1 MPGLNWEPFLAL
13 PGAPDE
19 NFEQLCR
26 VLVRRGYGRYGEF
39 RALAQQPGVEFHLK
53 LKDACG
59 LGEPGR
65 WYGWQCR
72 WYDLP
77 SGQSIGSTRRKR
89 IQEAI
94 AKTEQVLPGLTDW
107 VLWTRRPL
115 TKADQEWFY
124 SLTTTTGMNLIL
136 WSEAEVEEHLSGES
150 LIYRRTFFGNLV
162 LTSHELSDLHERS
175 IARIRERW
183 DPDLHQVIDAERHI
197 KRKLGQVSA
206 WEDLTAAAD
215 RLTEGMTAANTDLK
229 ITPSSLRNVG
239 EELIDVAQFLK
250 AAAER
255 AHAALS
261 KGDLDHLA
269 DTLTQRPS
277 KPSTKLANLPRQLRS
292 RQNPAVFSF
301 TNLLAEVRSS
311 VRLLDTL
318 DRDVNERQVAV
329 VAEFGCGK
337 TFLAA
342 QLAGSEEGRP
352 AGILLH
358 GSDLSADGNLD
369 GLASKVAIHGNRVS
383 TMESLLAAM
392 DSAGRREHRR
402 LPILIDGLN
411 EAEDPRKWK
420 GLLAELD
427 EILRLYPYALLVTTV
442 RPEFTVE
449 TLPPSICQLEIDGFG
464 QDSNDAVT
472 KYFQHY
478 RIEGRDAELPLDLL
492 AHPLT
497 LRLFCEVTN
506 PDRDEMVG
514 VEAMPTSLTALFEK
528 YMDNSAERI
537 AELSPRTHRYY
548 SQDVTSAF
556 LKIGMALWCEDS
568 RSLPL
573 LDLRNL
579 LGDAQR
585 PWNESL
591 VRALEQDGVLLRVS
605 DDMMDDNR
613 VSVVHDAL
621 AGHLVAN
628 ALLVT
633 HGRAGSVDWL
643 NNPDTQTALFGN
655 NAERHPLGSDVV
667 RALVGLVP
675 RRLYGQQLWT
685 FLDDPM
691 RTDALRGA
699 ADLEGRYLDVDTINE
714 LAVFAARHTPGS
726 REPLSRLWSPRRSG
740 DIFDR
745 LRSTRSSPA
754 HPLNAEFLEMVL
766 GPMQVGERDLR
777 WSEWVRHHET
787 DIMLD
792 LEQIA
797 DRWRA
802 SEQREESD
810 RLLAI
815 WLKWLLTSTVRHLR
829 DHATLALY
837 WCGRKDP
844 GALFDLTLSSLQ
856 TNDPYVPERLLAVSY
871 GVIMAGSGEDSSFET
886 KLAEFLEGLRSAFCG
901 DDATS
906 PTEHWLMRE
915 YVDGIVTFARRY
927 YPTTV
932 GLWANDY
939 EFATPER
946 AASVGLDS
954 TFLAGDDPVYGLD
967 FKNYT
972 VGDLVAGRRSYQFDH
987 PDYQEVMSWIRGRVL
1002 NLSQTSER
1010 FEAVDRNITHTR
1022 RRDYIHPDR
1031 TEPYVK
1037 KYGWI
1042 GFFEAAGRLNDEGRL
1057 PLTSDG
1063 RLSDVTIDPSFP
1075 EAPVVPDLIFPDLLS
1090 NKTPDIQTWVTQ
1102 GSVEIPDELFR
1113 IDSLG
1118 DFPGPWIALSG
1129 FIEQE
1134 DIESRREVFGILNT
1148 ILVKRRDAEQLRD
1161 ALIDREYPGN
1171 SWIPQPP
1178 GSYYVFAGEMPWSSG
1193 PRQGLSSEDLREL
1206 YAGAIDVEGGHEIP
1220 VEIPVHRFEWE
1231 SYHSIVNG
1239 WGGFPVPAIT
1249 IAEALDLRAVP
1260 NSLNWCDPDG
1270 RPASLTAS
1278 APPAFKWGHLLYLR
1292 EDLIRRYCD
1301 EHDYE
1306 LVWIVWGERRP
1317 YVADYLDERPDWLYR
1332 AYATHSHIWRRVE
1345 ILGQLA
1351 Q

>member
-1 MPGLNWEPFLAL
+1 MPGLNWEPFLAM

-26 VLVRRGYGRYGEF
+26 ILVRRGYGRYGDF
-39 RALAQQPGVEFHLK
+39 RALAQQPGVEFHLE
-53 LKDACG
+53 LKAPCE

-77 SGQSIGSTRRKR
+77 SGQSIGSIRRKR
-89 IQEAI
+89 IEEAI
-94 AKTEQVLPGLTDW
+94 AKTELVLPGLTDW

-115 TKADQEWFY
+115 TKADQGWFY
-124 SLTTTTGMNLIL
+124 GLMATTGMNLIL
-136 WSEAEVEEHLSGES
+136 WSETEVEEHLSGES
-150 LIYRRTFFGNLV
+150 LIYRRTFFGDLI

-183 DPDLHQVIDAERHI
+183 HPDLHQVIDVERHI
-197 KRKLGQVSA
+197 KRNLGQVGA

-215 RLTEGMTAANTDLK
+215 RLAEAMTSANTDLK
-229 ITPSSLRNVG
+229 ITPSSIQDVV
-239 EELIDVAQFLK
+239 EELIDVARSLK
-250 AAAER
+250 TSVEGAYVT
-255 AHAALS
+255 LS
-261 KGDLDHLA
+261 NGDLDYLA
-269 DTLTQRPS
+269 DSLTHRSSMPN
-277 KPSTKLANLPRQLRS
+277 TKMANLPRQLRS
-292 RQNPAVFSF
+292 KQNPAVFSI

-311 VRLLDTL
+311 VRLLDAL
-318 DRDVNERQVAV
+318 DRDVTERQVAV

-342 QLAGSEEGRP
+342 QLAASEEDRP

-369 GLASKVAIHGNRVS
+369 DLASKVVIQGIRVS
-383 TMESLLAAM
+383 TMESLLAAI

-449 TLPPSICQLEIDGFG
+449 ALPPSICQLEIDGFG
-464 QDSNDAVT
+464 HDSNDAVT

-478 RIEGRDAELPLDLL
+478 RIDGRDAELPLDLL

-506 PDRDEMVG
+506 PDRDKMAG
-514 VEAMPTSLTALFEK
+514 VEAMPTSLTALFER
-528 YMDNSAERI
+528 YLENSAERI

-548 SQDVTSAF
+548 PQDVSLAF
-556 LKIGMALWCEDS
+556 FKIGMALWCEGS

-573 LDLRNL
+573 SDLRDL
-579 LGDAQR
+579 LGDSQR

-591 VRALEQDGVLLRVS
+591 VHALEQDGVLLRVS
-605 DDMMDDNR
+605 DDMLDDNL
-613 VSVVHDAL
+613 VSVVYDAL

-628 ALLVT
+628 ALLVS
-633 HGRAGSVDWL
+633 HGRVGFVDWL
-643 NNPDTQTALFGN
+643 RNPDIQVALFGD
-655 NAERHPLGSDVV
+655 NAKRHPLGSDVV

-675 RRLYGQQLWT
+675 RRLQGQQLWT

-691 RTDALRGA
+691 RTEALRRA
-699 ADLEGRYLDVDTINE
+699 ADLEGRYLDVDTVNE
-714 LAVFAARHTPGS
+714 LAMFAAQQTIGS
-726 REPLSRLWSPRRSG
+726 NETLNRLWSPRRSG

-745 LRSTRSSPA
+745 LWSTRGSTA
-754 HPLNAEFLEMVL
+754 HPLNSEFLEMVL
-766 GPMQVGERDLR
+766 GPMQVAERDLR
-777 WSEWVRHHET
+777 WSEWVRHHES

-792 LEQIA
+792 LKKTE
-797 DRWRA
+797 DRWRD
-802 SEQREESD
+802 SQQREESD

-837 WCGRKDP
+837 YYGRKDP
-844 GALFDLTLSSLQ
+844 GALFDLTLSSLE
-856 TNDPYVPERLLAVSY
+856 TNDPYVPERLLAASY
-871 GVIMAGSGEDSSFET
+871 GVTMAGADSSFDT
-886 KLAEFLEGLRSAFCG
+886 KLAEFLDGLWFAFCG
-901 DDATS
+901 GDATNPS
-906 PTEHWLMRE
+906 EHWLMRE
-915 YVDGIVTFARRY
+915 YVDGIVNWSRRY
-927 YPTTV
+927 CPAAV
-932 GLWANDY
+932 GPWANY
-939 EFATPER
+939 HEFATPER
-946 AASVGLDS
+946 VAPVRLDS
-954 TFLAGDDPVYGLD
+954 TLPAGDDPVYGLD

-972 VGDLVAGRRSYQFDH
+972 VGDLVEGRISYQFDH
-987 PDYQEVMSWIRGRVL
+987 PGYQEVLSWIRGRVV
-1002 NLSQTSER
+1002 NLCQTPER
-1010 FEAVDRNITHTR
+1010 IEKVDRSIIRTR
-1022 RRDYIHPDR
+1022 RKDYMDPDR
-1031 TEPYVK
+1031 TEPYAK

-1057 PLTSDG
+1057 PMTSDG

-1090 NKTPDIQTWVTQ
+1090 NKAPDLQTWITQ
-1102 GSVEIPDELFR
+1102 GRVEIPDELFR
-1113 IDSLG
+1113 MESLK
-1118 DFPGPWIALSG
+1118 DFPGSWVALSG
-1129 FIEQE
+1129 FFEQE
-1134 DIESRREVFGILNT
+1134 DIESKRTVFGFLNGM
-1148 ILVKRRDAEQLRD
+1148 LVKRRNAEQLRN

-1178 GSYYVFAGEMPWSSG
+1178 GSYYVFAGEMPWNSE
-1193 PRQGLSSEDLREL
+1193 PRQGLSSEDLRQL
-1206 YAGAIDVEGGHEIP
+1206 YAGAIEVEEGHEIT

-1231 SYHSIVNG
+1231 SYHSILNKG
-1239 WGGFPVPAIT
+1239 GGFPVPAIT
-1249 IAEALDLRAVP
+1249 IAETFDLRAIP
-1260 NSLNWCDPDG
+1260 NSLNWCDPEG
-1270 RPASLTAS
+1270 RPASLTAT
-1278 APPAFKWGHLLYLR
+1278 APPDFKWGNILYLR
-1292 EDLIRRYCD
+1292 KDLMRNYC
-1301 EHDYE
+1301 EKHDYE
-1306 LVWIVWGERRP
+1306 LVWIVWGERGQH
-1317 YVADYLDERPDWLYR
+1317 VDYFSYQRPDWLYR

-1345 ILGQLA
+1345 TLGRLSG
-1351 Q
+1351 

>member
-26 VLVRRGYGRYGEF
+26 ILVRRGYGRHGDF

-53 LKDACG
+53 LKEACA

-72 WYDLP
+72 WYSLP
-77 SGQSIGSTRRKR
+77 SGQSIGSTRRGR
-89 IQEAI
+89 IQDAI
-94 AKTEQVLPGLTDW
+94 AKTEQVLPNLTDW

-115 TKADQEWFY
+115 TRADQEWFD
-124 SLTTTTGMNLIL
+124 SLKATTSMNLIL
-136 WSEAEVEEHLSGES
+136 WSEVEVEEHLVGDS
-150 LIYRRTFFGNLV
+150 LIYRRTFFGDLV
-162 LTSHELSDLHERS
+162 LTSHELSELHERS

-183 DPDLHQVIDAERHI
+183 QPDVHQVIDAERQI
-197 KRKLGQVSA
+197 KRKLGQITA

-215 RLTEGMTAANTDLK
+215 RLTEVMTAANTDLK
-229 ITPSSLRNVG
+229 VIPSSLRDIG
-239 EELIDVAQFLK
+239 AELIDVAQSFK
-250 AAAER
+250 SAAEG
-255 AHAALS
+255 AYAALS

-269 DTLTQRPS
+269 DTLTHRLS
-277 KPSTKLANLPRQLRS
+277 MPSTKLGTLPRQLRS
-292 RQNPAVFSF
+292 RQSPAVFSI
-301 TNLLAEVRSS
+301 TNLLAEIRSS
-311 VRLLDTL
+311 ARLLDAL
-318 DRDVNERQVAV
+318 DRDVDERQVAV

-342 QLAGSEEGRP
+342 QLAASEGDRP

-369 GLASKVAIHGNRVS
+369 DLASAVVIQGNRVS
-383 TMESLLAAM
+383 TMESLLGAI

-449 TLPPSICQLEIDGFG
+449 TLPPSIEQLEIDGFG
-464 QDSNDAVT
+464 QDSIEAVR

-478 RIEGRDAELPLDLL
+478 RIDGRDADLPLDLL

-506 PDRDEMVG
+506 PDRYKTVG
-514 VEAMPTSLTALFEK
+514 VEAMPTSLTALFER
-528 YMDNSAERI
+528 YLENSAERI

-548 SQDVTSAF
+548 AQDVNSAF
-556 LKIGMALWCEDS
+556 LRIGMTLWCEGS

-573 LDLRNL
+573 LDLRNR
-579 LGDAQR
+579 LGDSQR

-591 VRALEQDGVLLRVS
+591 VRALEQDGVLLRVR
-605 DDMMDDNR
+605 DDMLDDNR
-613 VSVVHDAL
+613 VSVVYDAL

-633 HGRAGSVDWL
+633 HGRVGFVDWL
-643 NNPDTQTALFGN
+643 SNPETQTALFGN
-655 NAERHPLGSDVV
+655 NAERHPLGSDVM

-691 RTDALRGA
+691 RTDALRVA
-699 ADLEGRYLDVDTINE
+699 ADLEGRYLDVDTVNE
-714 LAVFAARHTPGS
+714 LAVFAARSPIGPS
-726 REPLSRLWSPRRSG
+726 EPLNQSWPSRRLG

-745 LRSTRSSPA
+745 LRSTRSSSA

-766 GPMQVGERDLR
+766 RPMQVAERDLR
-777 WSEWVRHHET
+777 WSEWVRRHEP
-787 DIMLD
+787 DIMID
-792 LEQIA
+792 LQQIEE
-797 DRWRA
+797 RWRN
-802 SEQREESD
+802 SQQGEMSD
-810 RLLAI
+810 PLLAI

-837 WCGRKDP
+837 WYGRKDP
-844 GALFDLTLSSLQ
+844 GALFNLTLASLQ
-856 TNDPYVPERLLAVSY
+856 TNDPYVPERLLAASY
-871 GVIMAGSGEDSSFET
+871 GVIMAGSGGHTSFDAQ
-886 KLAEFLEGLRSAFCG
+886 LAEFLDGLWSALCG
-901 DDATS
+901 DGATS

-915 YVDGIVTFARRY
+915 YVDGIVKLSRRY
-927 YPTTV
+927 YPTTA
-932 GLWANDY
+932 GPWANNH
-939 EFATPER
+939 EFAAPER
-946 AASVGLDS
+946 AAPVQLDRA
-954 TFLAGDDPVYGLD
+954 LPARVDPVYGLD

-972 VGDLVAGRRSYQFDH
+972 VGRLVSGRGNYQYDH
-987 PDYQEVMSWIRGRVL
+987 PGYQEVLSWIRGRVV
-1002 NLSQTSER
+1002 NLSQAPER
-1010 FEAVDRNITHTR
+1010 FETVDRSITQAR
-1022 RRDYIHPDR
+1022 RRDYNHPDR
-1031 TEPYVK
+1031 TEPYAK

-1042 GFFEAAGRLNDEGRL
+1042 GFFEAAGRLKDEGRL
-1057 PLTSDG
+1057 PFTSDG

-1075 EAPVVPDLIFPDLLS
+1075 EAPVVPDLIFPNLLCNTSPDL
-1090 NKTPDIQTWVTQ
+1090 QTWVTQ
-1102 GSVEIPDELFR
+1102 GSVDVPDELFR
-1113 IDSLG
+1113 IESLK
-1118 DFPGPWIALSG
+1118 DFPGSWVALSG
-1129 FIEQE
+1129 FIVQE
-1134 DIESRREVFGILNT
+1134 DVISRREVFGILSG
-1148 ILVKRRDAEQLRD
+1148 ILVKRRNAEQLRN

-1171 SWIPQPP
+1171 FWIPEPP
-1178 GSYYVFAGEMPWSSG
+1178 GSYYVFAGELPWSSG
-1193 PRQGLSSEDLREL
+1193 PRQGLSPTDLRQL
-1206 YAGAIDVEGGHEIP
+1206 YTGTIEVDEGTEIS

-1231 SYHSIVNG
+1231 SYHSSLNEL
-1239 WGGFPVPAIT
+1239 GGLPVPAIT
-1249 IAEALDLRAVP
+1249 IAEAFDLRGGP
-1260 NSLNWCDPDG
+1260 NSLNWCDSEG

-1278 APPAFKWGHLLYLR
+1278 APSDFKWGNLLYLR
-1292 EDLIRRYCD
+1292 EDLMRRYCD

-1306 LVWIVWGERRP
+1306 LVWIVWGERTP
-1317 YVADYLDERPDWLYR
+1317 YVADYLDQQPDWLYE

-1345 ILGQLA
+1345 ALGQLA

>member
-1 MPGLNWEPFLAL
+1 M
-13 PGAPDE
+13 
-19 NFEQLCR
+19 
-26 VLVRRGYGRYGEF
+26 
-39 RALAQQPGVEFHLK
+39 
-53 LKDACG
+53 
-59 LGEPGR
+59 GEPGR

-77 SGQSIGSTRRKR
+77 SGRSIGSTRRKR

-94 AKTEQVLPGLTDW
+94 TKTEEVLPDLTDW

-124 SLTTTTGMNLIL
+124 GLTTAGMNLIL
-136 WSEAEVEEHLSGES
+136 WSEAEVEENLSGES
-150 LIYRRTFFGNLV
+150 LIYRRTFFGDLV
-162 LTSHELSDLHERS
+162 LTSHDLSDLHERS

-183 DPDLHQVIDAERHI
+183 DPNLHQVIDVERHI

-229 ITPSSLRNVG
+229 ITPSSLRDVG
-239 EELIDVAQFLK
+239 EELIDVARSLK
-250 AAAER
+250 TATEG

-261 KGDLDHLA
+261 GGDLDHLA

-277 KPSTKLANLPRQLRS
+277 KPSTKLAKLPRQLRS

-311 VRLLDTL
+311 VRILDTV

-342 QLAGSEEGRP
+342 QLAASEEDRP

-369 GLASKVAIHGNRVS
+369 DLASKVVIQGNRVS
-383 TMESLLAAM
+383 TMESLLAAT

-427 EILRLYPYALLVTTV
+427 EILRLYPYVLLVTTV

-449 TLPPSICQLEIDGFG
+449 TLPPSICQLAIDGFG
-464 QDSNDAVT
+464 LDADDAIT
-472 KYFQHY
+472 KYFRHY
-478 RIEGRDAELPLDLL
+478 RIDGHDAELPMDLL

-506 PDRDEMVG
+506 PDGDEMVG
-514 VEAMPTSLTALFEK
+514 IEAMPTSLTALFER
-528 YMDNSAERI
+528 YLENSAERI

-548 SQDVTSAF
+548 SQDVSSAF
-556 LKIGMALWCEDS
+556 LNIGTALWCKDS

-613 VSVVHDAL
+613 VSVIHDAL

-633 HGRAGSVDWL
+633 HGRAGFVDWL

-699 ADLEGRYLDVDTINE
+699 ADLEGRYLDADTINE
-714 LAVFAARHTPGS
+714 LATLAAQQTIGFS
-726 REPLSRLWSPRRSG
+726 ESLSRLWSPRRSG

-766 GPMQVGERDLR
+766 GPMQVADRDLR
-777 WSEWVRHHET
+777 WSEWVRHHES

-792 LEQIA
+792 LEQIEG
-797 DRWRA
+797 RWRT

-810 RLLAI
+810 RQLAI

-837 WCGRKDP
+837 WYGRKDP

-856 TNDPYVPERLLAVSY
+856 TNDPYVPERLLAASY
-871 GVIMAGSGEDSSFET
+871 GVIMAGSGGCSPFDSE
-886 KLAEFLEGLRSAFCG
+886 LAEFLDGLWSALCC
-901 DDATS
+901 DDSTS
-906 PTEHWLMRE
+906 PTEHWLIRE
-915 YVDGIVTFARRY
+915 YIDGIVNWSRRY
-927 YPTTV
+927 CPAKV
-932 GLWANDY
+932 GPWANDH
-939 EFATPER
+939 EFATSER
-946 AASVGLDS
+946 VAPVLLDG
-954 TFLAGDDPVYGLD
+954 TFPAGGDPVYGLD

-972 VGDLVAGRRSYQFDH
+972 VGRLVAGRRSYQFDH

-1002 NLSQTSER
+1002 NLSQTPER
-1010 FEAVDRNITHTR
+1010 FEAVDRRITQAR

-1031 TEPYVK
+1031 IEPYAK

-1057 PLTSDG
+1057 PLMSDG
-1063 RLSDVTIDPSFP
+1063 RLSDITIDPSFP
-1075 EAPVVPDLIFPDLLS
+1075 EAPIVPDLIFPDLLS
-1090 NKTPDIQTWVTQ
+1090 NKSPDLQTWVTQ
-1102 GSVEIPDELFR
+1102 GNVEVPDELFR
-1113 IDSLG
+1113 IESLK
-1118 DFPGPWIALSG
+1118 DFPGSWVALSG
-1129 FIEQE
+1129 LMEQE
-1134 DIESRREVFGILNT
+1134 DVESRRKVFGILNG
-1148 ILVKRRDAEQLRD
+1148 ILVKRRDAEQLKN

-1171 SWIPQPP
+1171 FWIPEPP
-1178 GSYYVFAGEMPWSSG
+1178 GSYYVFAGEMPWSSR
-1193 PRQGLSSEDLREL
+1193 PRQDLSSADLRQL
-1206 YAGAIDVEGGHEIP
+1206 YAGAIEVEEGYEIS
-1220 VEIPVHRFEWE
+1220 VEIPVHHFEWE
-1231 SYHSIVNG
+1231 SYHSILNA

-1249 IAEALDLRAVP
+1249 IAEAFDLRAVP

-1278 APPAFKWGHLLYLR
+1278 TPSEFKWGHLLYLR

-1306 LVWIVWGERRP
+1306 LVWIVWGERTP
-1317 YVADYLDERPDWLYR
+1317 YVADYLDQRPDWLYR
-1332 AYATHSHIWRRVE
+1332 AFATHSHIWRRVE
-1345 ILGQLA
+1345 ILSQLA

>member
-1 MPGLNWEPFLAL
+1 MP
-13 PGAPDE
+13 D
-19 NFEQLCR
+19 
-26 VLVRRGYGRYGEF
+26 
-39 RALAQQPGVEFHLK
+39 
-53 LKDACG
+53 
-59 LGEPGR
+59 
-65 WYGWQCR
+65 
-72 WYDLP
+72 
-77 SGQSIGSTRRKR
+77 
-89 IQEAI
+89 
-94 AKTEQVLPGLTDW
+94 LTDW
-107 VLWTRRPL
+107 VLWTRRLL
-115 TKADQEWFY
+115 TRADQEWFY
-124 SLTTTTGMNLIL
+124 GLTTTTGMNLIL

-150 LIYRRTFFGNLV
+150 LIYRRTFFGDLV

-183 DPDLHQVIDAERHI
+183 HPDLHQVIDAERHI
-197 KRKLGQVSA
+197 KKKLGQVGA
-206 WEDLTAAAD
+206 WEDITAAVD
-215 RLTEGMTAANTDLK
+215 RLTEEMTAANTDLK
-229 ITPSSLRNVG
+229 IAPASLRDVG
-239 EELIDVAQFLK
+239 EELIDVAQSLK
-250 AAAER
+250 TVAEG

-269 DTLTQRPS
+269 DTLTHRPPM
-277 KPSTKLANLPRQLRS
+277 PSTKLAKLPRQLRS
-292 RQNPAVFSF
+292 GQSPAVFSI
-301 TNLLAEVRSS
+301 TNLLAEVRSCT
-311 VRLLDTL
+311 RLLDVL

-342 QLAGSEEGRP
+342 QLTASEEDRP

-369 GLASKVAIHGNRVS
+369 DLANKVVIQGNRVS
-383 TMESLLAAM
+383 TLESLLAAM
-392 DSAGRREHRR
+392 DSAGRREQRR

-442 RPEFTVE
+442 RPEFTGE
-449 TLPPSICQLEIDGFG
+449 ALPPSIRQLEIDGFG

-478 RIEGRDAELPLDLL
+478 RIDGRDAELPLDLL

-506 PDRDEMVG
+506 PDRAEMVG
-514 VEAMPTSLTALFEK
+514 VEAMPTSLTALFER
-528 YMDNSAERI
+528 YLENSAERI
-537 AELSPRTHRYY
+537 ADLSPRTHRYY

-556 LKIGMALWCEDS
+556 LRIGMALWCASS

-573 LDLRNL
+573 LELRDL
-579 LGDAQR
+579 LGDSQR

-591 VRALEQDGVLLRVS
+591 LRALEQDGVLLRVS

-613 VSVVHDAL
+613 VSVIYDAL
-621 AGHLVAN
+621 AGHLVTN

-633 HGRAGSVDWL
+633 HGRVGFVDWL
-643 NNPDTQTALFGN
+643 DNPDTQTALFGN
-655 NAERHPLGSDVV
+655 YAERHPLGSDVV

-675 RRLYGQQLWT
+675 RRLYGLQLWT

-691 RTDALRGA
+691 KTDALRGA

-714 LAVFAARHTPGS
+714 LAVFAAQQS
-726 REPLSRLWSPRRSG
+726 IESSEPFSRLWSPRQPG

-745 LRSTRSSPA
+745 LWSTRSSSA

-766 GPMQVGERDLR
+766 GPMQVADRDLR
-777 WSEWVRHHET
+777 WSEWVRRRGS

-815 WLKWLLTSTVRHLR
+815 WLKWLLTSTVRDLR

-837 WCGRKDP
+837 WYGRKDP

-871 GVIMAGSGEDSSFET
+871 GVIMAGCGEDTSFCN
-886 KLAEFLEGLRSAFCG
+886 KLEELLEGLWSAFCG
-901 DDATS
+901 DDPTN

-915 YVDGIVTFARRY
+915 YVDGIVNWSRRY
-927 YPTTV
+927 CPATV
-932 GLWANDY
+932 GPWANNHK
-939 EFATPER
+939 FATPER
-946 AASVGLDS
+946 VAPVGLDS
-954 TFLAGDDPVYGLD
+954 AFPTVDDPVYGLD

-972 VGDLVAGRRSYQFDH
+972 VGRLVEGRRSYQFDH

-1002 NLSQTSER
+1002 NLSGSPER
-1010 FEAVDRNITHTR
+1010 FEAVDRSITQDR

-1031 TEPYVK
+1031 TEPYAK

-1042 GFFEAAGRLNDEGRL
+1042 GFFEAAGRLKDESRL

-1075 EAPVVPDLIFPDLLS
+1075 EVPIVPDLIFPDLLS
-1090 NKTPDIQTWVTQ
+1090 NKTPDLQTWVTQ
-1102 GSVEIPDELFR
+1102 GNVEIPDELFR
-1113 IDSLG
+1113 IESLKG
-1118 DFPGPWIALSG
+1118 FPGSWVALSG
-1129 FIEQE
+1129 FIEQK
-1134 DIESRREVFGILNT
+1134 DVESRREVFGILNG
-1148 ILVKRRDAEQLRD
+1148 ILVKRRYTEQLRKS
-1161 ALIDREYPGN
+1161 LVDREYPGN
-1171 SWIPQPP
+1171 SWIPEPP
-1178 GSYYVFAGEMPWSSG
+1178 GSYYVFAGEMPWSSR
-1193 PRQGLSSEDLREL
+1193 PRQGLSSADLSEL
-1206 YAGAIDVEGGHEIP
+1206 YIGAIEVEEGREIP

-1231 SYHSIVNG
+1231 SYHSTLNE

-1249 IAEALDLRAVP
+1249 IAEAFDLRAVP
-1260 NSLNWCDPDG
+1260 NSLNWRDSDG

-1278 APPAFKWGHLLYLR
+1278 APLNFKWGHLLYLR
-1292 EDLIRRYCD
+1292 EDIIRMYCD

-1306 LVWIVWGERRP
+1306 LVWIIWGERMP
-1317 YVADYLDERPDWLYR
+1317 YVADFSYQRPDWLYR
-1332 AYATHSHIWRRVE
+1332 AYANHSHIWRRVE
-1345 ILGQLA
+1345 ILSQLA

>member
-1 MPGLNWEPFLAL
+1 MTL
-13 PGAPDE
+13 P
-19 NFEQLCR
+19 R
-26 VLVRRGYGRYGEF
+26 S
-39 RALAQQPGVEFHLK
+39 LK
-53 LKDACG
+53 
-59 LGEPGR
+59 
-65 WYGWQCR
+65 
-72 WYDLP
+72 
-77 SGQSIGSTRRKR
+77 
-89 IQEAI
+89 
-94 AKTEQVLPGLTDW
+94 
-107 VLWTRRPL
+107 
-115 TKADQEWFY
+115 
-124 SLTTTTGMNLIL
+124 
-136 WSEAEVEEHLSGES
+136 
-150 LIYRRTFFGNLV
+150 
-162 LTSHELSDLHERS
+162 
-175 IARIRERW
+175 
-183 DPDLHQVIDAERHI
+183 
-197 KRKLGQVSA
+197 
-206 WEDLTAAAD
+206 TAA
-215 RLTEGMTAANTDLK
+215 EGAY
-229 ITPSSLRNVG
+229 
-239 EELIDVAQFLK
+239 
-250 AAAER
+250 
-255 AHAALS
+255 AALS

-269 DTLTQRPS
+269 DTLTHRPS
-277 KPSTKLANLPRQLRS
+277 MPSTKLANLPRQLRS
-292 RQNPAVFSF
+292 RQNPAVFSI

-311 VRLLDTL
+311 VRLLDAL
-318 DRDVNERQVAV
+318 DRDADERQVAV

-337 TFLAA
+337 TFLTA
-342 QLAGSEEGRP
+342 QLAASEEDRP

-369 GLASKVAIHGNRVS
+369 DLASKVVIQGNRVS
-383 TMESLLAAM
+383 TMESLLAAI

-442 RPEFTVE
+442 RPEFSVE

-464 QDSNDAVT
+464 QDSSDAVT

-478 RIEGRDAELPLDLL
+478 RIDGRDAELPMDLL

-514 VEAMPTSLTALFEK
+514 VEAMPTSLTALFER
-528 YMDNSAERI
+528 YLENSAERI
-537 AELSPRTHRYY
+537 AELSPWTHRYY

-556 LKIGMALWCEDS
+556 LKIGMALWCEGS

-573 LDLRNL
+573 MDLRDL
-579 LGDAQR
+579 LGDSQR

-633 HGRAGSVDWL
+633 HGRVGSVDWL

-714 LAVFAARHTPGS
+714 LAVFAAQQTIGFS
-726 REPLSRLWSPRRSG
+726 EPLSRLWSPRRSG

-766 GPMQVGERDLR
+766 GPMQVAERDLR
-777 WSEWVRHHET
+777 WSEWVRHHES

-792 LEQIA
+792 LEQIE
-797 DRWRA
+797 DRWRD

-810 RLLAI
+810 RLLAL
-815 WLKWLLTSTVRHLR
+815 WVKWLLTSTVRYLR

-837 WCGRKDP
+837 WYGRKDP
-844 GALFDLTLSSLQ
+844 GAFFDLTLSSLQ
-856 TNDPYVPERLLAVSY
+856 TNDPYVPERLLAASY
-871 GVIMAGSGEDSSFET
+871 GVIMAGPGEGNLFDT
-886 KLAEFLEGLRSAFCG
+886 KLAEFLDGLWSAFCG

-932 GLWANDY
+932 GLWANSH

-946 AASVGLDS
+946 SVPVQLDRAIPGS
-954 TFLAGDDPVYGLD
+954 VDPVYGLD
-967 FKNYT
+967 FKNHT
-972 VGDLVAGRRSYQFDH
+972 VGKLVSDRRNYQFDH
-987 PDYQEVMSWIRGRVL
+987 PGYQEVLSWIRGRVV
-1002 NLSQTSER
+1002 NLGQAPER
-1010 FEAVDRNITHTR
+1010 IETVDRSITQTR
-1022 RRDYIHPDR
+1022 RKDYIHPDR
-1031 TEPYVK
+1031 TEPYAK

-1057 PLTSDG
+1057 PLGSDG

-1090 NKTPDIQTWVTQ
+1090 SKSPDLRTWVTQ

-1113 IDSLG
+1113 IESLK
-1118 DFPGPWIALSG
+1118 DFPGSWVALSG

-1134 DIESRREVFGILNT
+1134 DVESRRGVFGILNG
-1148 ILVKRRDAEQLRD
+1148 ILVKRRNVEQLRKV
-1161 ALIDREYPGN
+1161 LIDQEYPGN
-1171 SWIPQPP
+1171 FWIPRPP
-1178 GSYYVFAGEMPWSSG
+1178 ESYYVFAAEMPWSPV
-1193 PRQGLSSEDLREL
+1193 PRQGLNSADLRQL
-1206 YAGAIDVEGGHEIP
+1206 YAGAIEVEEGHEIP
-1220 VEIPVHRFEWE
+1220 VEIPVHHFEWE
-1231 SYHSIVNG
+1231 SYHSIVNE

-1249 IAEALDLRAVP
+1249 IAEAFDLRAVP

-1278 APPAFKWGHLLYLR
+1278 APPEFKSGHLLYLR

-1306 LVWIVWGERRP
+1306 LVWIVWGERTP
-1317 YVADYLDERPDWLYR
+1317 YVADYLDKRPDWLYG
-1332 AYATHSHIWRRVE
+1332 AYATHAHIWRRVE